1 MRRRGQVIPANQRD
15 RILPAPERVLQQP
28 RIGRAMGLMLFR
40 FDFYSERM
48 KGRYIDETGVIN
60 RVLEEQK
67 KIQRGAQYVAIA
79 REKVRPCLSSLFLA
93 RS

>member
-1 MRRRGQVIPANQRD
+1 M
-15 RILPAPERVLQQP
+15 LPAPERVLQQP

-48 KGRYIDETGVIN
+48 KGRYIDTTGVIN
-60 RVLEEQK
+60 RVLEEK